1 VTDILMKKNI
11 IASSKFPVSGPYSAA
26 VEANDFIFIS
36 GQLPIDPA
44 NGEIINDIKTAT
56 KQVLLN
62 IKTILEKTGLDMSHV
77 VKTTIFLKNIADFS
91 TVNEI
96 YAGFFVQ
103 EPPARSTI
111 EASVLPKGALIE
123 IEAIAIRR

>member
-1 VTDILMKKNI
+1 MKKNV
-11 IASSKFPVSGPYSAA
+11 IASTEFPVSGPYSAA

-44 NGEIINDIKTAT
+44 TGEIINDIKTAT
-56 KQVLLN
+56 RQVLIN
-62 IKTILEKTGLDMSHV
+62 IQAILKKTDLDMSAII
-77 VKTTIFLKNIADFS
+77 KTTIFLKNITDFPV
-91 TVNEI
+91 VNEI
-96 YAGFFVQ
+96 YAGFFPE

-123 IEAIAIRR
+123 IEAVAIRQ

>member
-1 VTDILMKKNI
+1 MKKKV
-11 IASSKFPVSGPYSAA
+11 IASTEFPVSGPYSAA

-44 NGEIINDIKTAT
+44 TGEIINDIKTAT
-56 KQVLLN
+56 RQVLIN
-62 IKTILEKTGLDMSHV
+62 IQAILKKTDLDMSDI
-77 VKTTIFLKNIADFS
+77 VKTTIFLKNITDFPV
-91 TVNEI
+91 VNEI
-96 YAGFFVQ
+96 YAGFFPE

-123 IEAIAIRR
+123 IEAVATRK

>member
-1 VTDILMKKNI
+1 MKKNV
-11 IASSKFPVSGPYSAA
+11 IASTEFPVSGPYSAA

-44 NGEIINDIKTAT
+44 TGEIINDIKTAT
-56 KQVLLN
+56 RQVLIN
-62 IKTILEKTGLDMSHV
+62 IQAILKKTDLDMSDI
-77 VKTTIFLKNIADFS
+77 VKTTIFLKNITDFPV
-91 TVNEI
+91 VNEI
-96 YAGFFVQ
+96 YAGFFPE

-123 IEAIAIRR
+123 IEAIAIRK

>member
-1 VTDILMKKNI
+1 MKKNV
-11 IASSKFPVSGPYSAA
+11 IASTEFPVSGPYSAA

-44 NGEIINDIKTAT
+44 TGEIINDIKTAT
-56 KQVLLN
+56 RQVLIN
-62 IKTILEKTGLDMSHV
+62 IQAILKKTDLDMSDI
-77 VKTTIFLKNIADFS
+77 VKTTIFLKNITDFPV
-91 TVNEI
+91 VNEI
-96 YAGFFVQ
+96 YAGFFPE

-123 IEAIAIRR
+123 IEAFAIRK